1 MYCKNC
7 KHPVTAQDQY
17 CPNCSETLT
26 EYTVANSFEELDETK
41 QNVAGPQQEKKI
53 SKDGRTLITIGII
66 LLVLQIMAYLGN
78 RGRDMRINLDTA
90 SGIGSLIGYNF
101 LLILGLVFIFQ
112 GMSKKEK

>member
-7 KHPVTAQDQY
+7 KHPVTAQDEF
-17 CPNCSETLT
+17 CPNCFETLT
-26 EYTVANSFEELDETK
+26 EFTVVNSLEELDETK
-41 QNVAGPQQEKKI
+41 LNVAVPQQEKKI
-53 SKDGRTLITIGII
+53 SKNGRTLITIGIV

-78 RGRDMRINLDTA
+78 RNRDMRINLDTP

-101 LLILGLVFIFQ
+101 LLILGVVFIFQ